1 MKTLP
6 TRNVARAILI
16 NDKHQCFL
24 FKLKLPW
31 ISGAVWMAA
40 GGGMEAGESPQK
52 ALIRELYEETG
63 LTNVDVGNLLW
74 ECRFS
79 FQYNNEIRPIYERY
93 YLVKTQD
100 FEPSFEGMA
109 QYEIDSLVEFR
120 WWSLTE
126 LQTTTDYFSPK
137 QLPTLLSQI
146 LEATFSDR
154 DLIITDPLPTN
165 YAPC

>member
-1 MKTLP
+1 
-6 TRNVARAILI
+6 
-16 NDKHQCFL
+16 
-24 FKLKLPW
+24 
-31 ISGAVWMAA
+31 
-40 GGGMEAGESPQK
+40 
-52 ALIRELYEETG
+52 
-63 LTNVDVGNLLW
+63 
-74 ECRFS
+74 
-79 FQYNNEIRPIYERY
+79 
-93 YLVKTQD
+93 VKTAD

>member
-31 ISGAVWMAA
+31 ISGAVSMAA

-100 FEPSFEGMA
+100 FKPSFEGMA

-126 LQTTTDYFSPK
+126 LQTTTDYVSPK